1 VYSVWILKHT
11 TTNTTTHTGEYIMT
25 YFLYLR
31 SLIRAVP
38 NKIETESCVSKYT
51 MDHVI
56 DALYNMDSKEIA
68 GLTKH
73 YDEK

>member
-1 VYSVWILKHT
+1 
-11 TTNTTTHTGEYIMT
+11 MT

-31 SLIRAVP
+31 SLIQAVP